1 MDEIT
6 DILATE
12 YGTAYEI
19 MSSPENDKI
28 KGDDEVVTLP
38 VLKSKT
44 WTNSKDKF
52 IFKLQGVKG
61 KIRFTLEYVIDN
73 NDISVTSTV
82 F

>member
-61 KIRFTLEYVIDN
+61 KCN
-73 NDISVTSTV
+73 NGCTIKGDYQGYKN
-82 F
+82 